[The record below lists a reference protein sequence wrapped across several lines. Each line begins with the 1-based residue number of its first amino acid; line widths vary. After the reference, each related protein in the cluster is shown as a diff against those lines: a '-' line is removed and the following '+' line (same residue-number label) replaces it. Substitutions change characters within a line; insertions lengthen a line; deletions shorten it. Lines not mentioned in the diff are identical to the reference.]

1 MIIQKQ
7 EKVMMP
13 KEIVCKDCSEPMT
26 EFVSKNGLRI
36 FLCLH
41 INCTMVKGHNGMADY
56 RLVYCGMDVSG
67 LKSTF
72 ESLTK
77 NSELS
82 FKELEEATENKIDTA
97 RLLKIANLALELD
110 FEVEQLPELFSA
122 VMLLGYGL
130 GLDPEKTIESVITG
144 IENKSSEALGKIG
157 VVFTPEQAYQWYKES
172 NDILYDLTEIDRD
185 DAWKEYAI
193 NQIIKKASKISK

>member
-1 MIIQKQ
+1 MS
-7 EKVMMP
+7 
-13 KEIVCKDCSEPMT
+13 KEIVCKDCNEPMT
-26 EFVSKNGLRI
+26 EFVSKTGMRI
-36 FLCLH
+36 FLCLSS
-41 INCTMVKGHNGMADY
+41 NCMMVRDSNGISDY
-56 RLVYCGMDVSG
+56 GLVYCGMDISG

-82 FKELEEATENKIDTA
+82 LKELEEATENKIDSA
-97 RLLKIANLALELD
+97 HLYKVANLALELD
-110 FEVEQLPELFSA
+110 FEAEQLPELFNA
-122 VMLLGYGL
+122 AMLLGYSQ

-144 IENKSSEALGKIG
+144 IANKSSEELSKIG

-185 DAWKEYAI
+185 DAWKQYAI
-193 NQIIKKASKISK
+193 NQIIKS